1 MLIFGV
7 YALVTQKLG
16 AEIMTTQSE
25 HGMCF
30 LSLLSC
36 LRAWPLQ
43 HIEGLHPP
51 GHLVTVVVLRGPN
64 KWEIYFN
71 DIVAWTFSCI
81 ISVRCLWLS

>member
-7 YALVTQKLG
+7 YAHVTQEYG
-16 AEIMTTQSE
+16 AEILTTQSE

-43 HIEGLHPP
+43 RIEGLHPP
-51 GHLVTVVVLRGPN
+51 GHLVTVVVLRGPH
-64 KWEIYFN
+64 KWDTLF
-71 DIVAWTFSCI
+71 
-81 ISVRCLWLS
+81 